1 MKLLFNTSI
10 LIISFVL
17 VFIIAEIIYNLPSN
31 AFNKFRYY
39 TVYGGGEN
47 CIKKLEKYTSDF
59 ISIGPF
65 ENGECRVKNAVRISS
80 FNKTKLSSDV
90 TLSCPTALKVA
101 QYFNAIDAEYIK
113 HMGTYNCR
121 TIAHSRIMSEHSYG
135 TAIDISHIDGASVKT
150 DWNKKNENG
159 RALSKAYNVACR
171 YFSNVITPDNDRA
184 HYDHF
189 HFDSGYG
196 RTCL

>member
-10 LIISFVL
+10 LIISFILVL
-17 VFIIAEIIYNLPSN
+17 IIAELFYNLPSN

-47 CIKKLEKYTSDF
+47 CIKKLEEYTKDF
-59 ISIGPF
+59 ISIGSF
-65 ENGECRVKNAVRISS
+65 EDGKCRVKNAVRISS

-159 RALSKAYNVACR
+159 RALSKAYNFACK

-189 HFDSGYG
+189 HFDNGYG